1 MAANASHLLAVAAGG
16 AVGASL
22 RYLVSVA
29 WLGIPVMPAWP
40 WATFFVNVAGS
51 LVFGFLAVMLAVASA
66 ANEQL
71 RFALMT
77 GLLGAFTTYSTFAFD
92 SVVLW
97 RAGEHLRAVLNVS
110 LSLGLGF
117 AAVAL
122 GIWLAGHGRS

>member
-1 MAANASHLLAVAAGG
+1 METLLAVAAAG
-16 AVGASL
+16 ALGALSRWAL
-22 RYLVSVA
+22 TAAVDRHLPAGFPHGTLV
-29 WLGIPVMPAWP
+29 
-40 WATFFVNVAGS
+40 VNVVGCLLLGWAAT
-51 LVFGFLAVMLAVASA
+51 LLLQRLPASA
-66 ANEQL
+66 TVRA
-71 RFALMT
+71 AIAT
-77 GLLGAFTTYSTFAFD
+77 GFLGAFTTYSTFAFD